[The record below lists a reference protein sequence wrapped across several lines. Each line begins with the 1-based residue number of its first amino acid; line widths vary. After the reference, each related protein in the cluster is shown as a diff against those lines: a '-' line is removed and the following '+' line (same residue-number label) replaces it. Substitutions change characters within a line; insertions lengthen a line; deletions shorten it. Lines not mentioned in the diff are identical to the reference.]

1 MEQNDILS
9 KQLIHKINKIEKLEA
24 KIREEKE
31 EARNEIKKQISKKTF
46 DEMISQIS
54 EDGYAEEQVIVQE
67 IENKELEKQK
77 IEYEDYIAVLKMYS
91 TISINKINN
100 NLI

>member
-9 KQLIHKINKIEKLEA
+9 KQLTHKINKIEKLEA

-67 IENKELEKQK
+67 IEDKELEKQK

-91 TISINKINN
+91 TISINKTNN
-100 NLI
+100 K